1 MNNETTTAT
10 TTPSTRNRK
19 DRRPAQRPEQIAATA
34 TATAA
39 AEATLAE
46 TTASAKPAVTLTPEA
61 QARLDK
67 EKSKLA
73 KEQRAADNRAR
84 RIAALE
90 AGEDLPSSS
99 KGLPQVVKMNELGA
113 LARQLH
119 RAYLLAASGPAL
131 ELMRSASIGDGD
143 ITSAGY
149 ALRSARDE
157 AIARW
162 LKQFEQRSAAGAAD
176 NDTLAPLGL
185 TREDWPW
192 TLPVGREELIHLR
205 IRTASGS

>member
-1 MNNETTTAT
+1 MPTTQLPEAPMST
-10 TTPSTRNRK
+10 TRTRNNRK
-19 DRRPAQRPEQIAATA
+19 SAQRPEQL
-34 TATAA
+34 A
-39 AEATLAE
+39 AEAALTANTAE
-46 TTASAKPAVTLTPEA
+46 VRPVVTLTPEA
-61 QARLDK
+61 QARLEK
-67 EKSKLA
+67 EKAKLA

-90 AGEDLPSSS
+90 AGEELPSSS
-99 KGLPQVVKMNELGA
+99 KGLPPVVKMNELGG

-119 RAYLLAASGPAL
+119 RACLLAVSDEAVA
-131 ELMRSASIGDGD
+131 LMRNASIGDGD

-162 LKQFEQRSAAGAAD
+162 LKQFEQRAAAGAAD

-185 TREDWPW
+185 TREDGEWV
-192 TLPVGREELIHLR
+192 LVEKKKSE
-205 IRTASGS
+205 AEKSEAA

>member
-1 MNNETTTAT
+1 MPTTQLPEAPMSST
-10 TTPSTRNRK
+10 T
-19 DRRPAQRPEQIAATA
+19 RPARAARKTAPRPEQL
-34 TATAA
+34 A
-39 AEATLAE
+39 AEAALAAN
-46 TTASAKPAVTLTPEA
+46 TDAVRPAVTLTA
-61 QARLDK
+61 DQQARLEK

-90 AGEDLPSSS
+90 AGEELPSSS
-99 KGLPQVVKMNELGA
+99 KGLPPVVKMNELGG

-119 RAYLLAASGPAL
+119 RACLLAVSDEAL
-131 ELMRSASIGDGD
+131 ELMRKAGIGDGD

-157 AIARW
+157 AMRRW
-162 LKQFEQRSAAGAAD
+162 TAQYNERAAAGAAD

-185 TREDWPW
+185 VRGDDDQV
-192 TLPVGREELIHLR
+192 TLVEKKKPDAEVEAKDE
-205 IRTASGS
+205 TEAA